1 MGLDAIQ
8 RIITVSKLLS
18 LSYGTIYLVFDK
30 AEEHDLLTEQREMLL
45 LDYGQADEHTLHQ
58 GFSNV
63 YGGLGF
69 YCQRVLWVETSTMA
83 LIMK

>member
-1 MGLDAIQ
+1 MGLDAV
-8 RIITVSKLLS
+8 RWVITVSKLLS
-18 LSYGTIYLVFDK
+18 LSYGTIHLVFDE
-30 AEEHDLLTEQREMLL
+30 AEEYNLLTERCEILL

-58 GFSNV
+58 GFANV
-63 YGGLGF
+63 CGGLGF